1 MVSLSLIL
9 TVLPAA
15 TALRGSPRN
24 TVTQTRVLSDIS
36 DPSHCYPLI
45 HASASPDNTL
55 DNKRYYYFV
64 DSMSNSYFSSSNY
77 TTYDALPTEVK
88 YSFVT
93 LSCQCQLRG
102 EGEDCC
108 LANNAVLD
116 STGSDPDG
124 PPPSEEQEAYLND
137 VCTTTAGAIGDNVAP
152 GTGELPVSGAPSVTP
167 GGNGG
172 DGTDNTPAPTVLT
185 PEVVGPDGSGETDN
199 NREVTDGGM
208 SGGAWA
214 GIAIAGA
221 AGLTMILY
229 LIMRK
234 EGEEE
239 EVELDENAD
248 VTDVRKERNASG
260 LMVKT
265 DSGDDNGPI
274 SPSST
279 MDATQSITEA
289 HSDVSSLPSSIGM
302 SKSGEVGEGY
312 NDLNLLPRP
321 EDESVLSGDEESYF
335 YNNNGTSSLAAM
347 GVASGAIV
355 GMGVTSTRDDDE
367 SSISSKSHSSSVLME
382 DAMPA
387 SNKSALPPQHYTP
400 GELDQAIENGNWEA
414 VAASA
419 AAIVNQG
426 VSKSMSSDSERG
438 VV

>member
-1 MVSLSLIL
+1 
-9 TVLPAA
+9 
-15 TALRGSPRN
+15 
-24 TVTQTRVLSDIS
+24 
-36 DPSHCYPLI
+36 
-45 HASASPDNTL
+45 
-55 DNKRYYYFV
+55 
-64 DSMSNSYFSSSNY
+64 MSNSYFSSSNY

-108 LANNAVLD
+108 LASNAVLD

-137 VCTTTAGAIGDNVAP
+137 VCITTAGAIGDNVAP
-152 GTGELPVSGAPSVTP
+152 GTGELPVTAAPD
-167 GGNGG
+167 GNGG
-172 DGTDNTPAPTVLT
+172 DGTDGTDSTPAPTVPT
-185 PEVVGPDGSGETDN
+185 PQVVGPDGSGETDN
-199 NREVTDGGM
+199 NREITDEGM

-234 EGEEE
+234 EGEED

-265 DSGDDNGPI
+265 GDDGNDNGPI

-302 SKSGEVGEGY
+302 SKSTESGEVGEGY

-321 EDESVLSGDEESYF
+321 EDESVLSGDEDSYF

-355 GMGVTSTRDDDE
+355 GMG
-367 SSISSKSHSSSVLME
+367 
-382 DAMPA
+382 
-387 SNKSALPPQHYTP
+387 
-400 GELDQAIENGNWEA
+400 
-414 VAASA
+414 
-419 AAIVNQG
+419 
-426 VSKSMSSDSERG
+426 
-438 VV
+438 